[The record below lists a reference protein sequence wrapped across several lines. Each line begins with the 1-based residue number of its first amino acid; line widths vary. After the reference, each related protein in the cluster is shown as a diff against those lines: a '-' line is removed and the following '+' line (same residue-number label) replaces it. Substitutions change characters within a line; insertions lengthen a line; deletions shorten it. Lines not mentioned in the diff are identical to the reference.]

1 MKTFHFFSSAIVE
14 SPAVQSLSSA
24 SLASLKMQYSIR
36 ERRFACRSAAY
47 LITYRLTSALSGSIL
62 SANLA
67 FPGVYS

>member
-24 SLASLKMQYSIR
+24 SLASLKTKCSIR
-36 ERRFACRSAAY
+36 ERRSSCRSIGY
-47 LITYRLTSALSGSIL
+47 LMTYRLTSALSGSIL